1 LRGYFYEE
9 SRSPWAS
16 CLVMAPKA
24 TYPFIRFCGDYVTIN
39 RYIATGHFFIPN
51 VRHELEKIIIYPIYL
66 DIDLTN
72 AFHQILL
79 DRETAERLLV
89 QTPWGQFQP
98 RFMPEGIGPGSGVLQ
113 ETVKKIYGDFGD
125 WCILLFDNA
134 LLLAT
139 DYQDAYA
146 TLEMFIDRSI
156 QFNVKLKFSKTW
168 LGFTEVKFFG
178 YMCRHKSY
186 GLTEDRKKAILEIP
200 FPDSGNK
207 IKKVRI
213 ILGCGVFFSPFIK
226 NYSDLVS
233 HIPDMTKTTFNW
245 VLFTV

>member
-1 LRGYFYEE
+1 
-9 SRSPWAS
+9 
-16 CLVMAPKA
+16 
-24 TYPFIRFCGDYVTIN
+24 
-39 RYIATGHFFIPN
+39 
-51 VRHELEKIIIYPIYL
+51 VRHELEKIINYPIYL

-79 DRETAERLLV
+79 DRETTERLPV

-139 DYQDAYA
+139 DCQDAYA
-146 TLEMFIDRSI
+146 KLEMLIDRSI
-156 QFNVKLKFSKTW
+156 QFNVKRKFPKTW
-168 LGFTEVKFFG
+168 LGFTEVKFLG

-186 GLTEDRKKAILEIP
+186 GLT
-200 FPDSGNK
+200 K
-207 IKKVRI
+207 IGRRR
-213 ILGCGVFFSPFIK
+213 S
-226 NYSDLVS
+226 
-233 HIPDMTKTTFNW
+233 
-245 VLFTV
+245 